1 MLCACVCC
9 QLPIANGPMVLLLML
24 LLLLLLLECAACCVV
39 CCALLRHVAGC
50 VLPRCAW
57 YTACVLLATR

>member
-9 QLPIANGPMVLLLML
+9 QLPIANGPMVLLLM
-24 LLLLLLLECAACCVV
+24 LLLLLLECAACCVV